1 MGVSSSQAF
10 KRALAKTRVPVGAP
24 PVVGGV
30 LTYGILNVRPH
41 RPDTKCYG
49 MLASWTSSAD
59 TAKRS
64 TPSQMNL
71 QELRSHLPVTQ
82 GAIYMNSGWA
92 GPTPLPVLHRIQEAL
107 KQEARLGP
115 ASTQG
120 VASTRKV
127 MEEARQAIST
137 LVGAD
142 VDEICLAHSTREG
155 VNIVIHGIAWKHDDE
170 LVICNLEHPALT
182 DPAEVLAQ
190 RHGVKVRRAI
200 ISPMAPKGDI
210 LREIKAQ
217 LSPRTRL
224 LALSHVQFACG
235 LRMPIKEI
243 GQLAQQAGVPFL
255 VDGAQ
260 GAGHVEVKVADLGC
274 DFYTI
279 SGQKWLMGPVGT
291 GALYIRKGQ
300 ERLLEPLFTTNALE
314 AARVNSRSPVDRFSL
329 TSQSPG
335 LMAGFAEA
343 VRMVQGIGMERI
355 EQHVMAL
362 SNGFRR
368 SLANIKR
375 CRVLSSQLPEAACG
389 LVTVGLE
396 GWPPEELATVLQEQ
410 YRIVARTVHGPDGV
424 RFSIAGFN
432 TEQETDQVAEVL
444 AKLAKERG

>member
-1 MGVSSSQAF
+1 M
-10 KRALAKTRVPVGAP
+10 
-24 PVVGGV
+24 
-30 LTYGILNVRPH
+30 
-41 RPDTKCYG
+41 D
-49 MLASWTSSAD
+49 
-59 TAKRS
+59 
-64 TPSQMNL
+64 L

-107 KQEARLGP
+107 KLEAQLGP
-115 ASTQG
+115 ASAPG

-127 MEEARQAIST
+127 MEEARQAVST
-137 LVGAD
+137 LVGAE
-142 VDEICLAHSTREG
+142 VDEICLTHSTREG
-155 VNIVIHGIAWKHDDE
+155 VNIVIHGIAWKPDDE
-170 LVICNLEHPALT
+170 MVICDLEHPALT
-182 DPAEVLAQ
+182 GPAEVLAQ
-190 RHGVKVRRAI
+190 RHGVKVKRAV

-217 LSPRTRL
+217 FSPRTRL
-224 LALSHVQFACG
+224 LALSHVQFTCG

-243 GQLAQQAGVPFL
+243 SRIAQEAGVPFL

-300 ERLLEPLFTTNALE
+300 ERMLEPAFTTNALE
-314 AARVNSRSPVDRFSL
+314 AARTFNRSPVDRFSL
-329 TSQSPG
+329 ASQSPG

-343 VRMVQGIGMERI
+343 VGLVQGIGMERV

-362 SNGFRR
+362 ASSFRR

-375 CRVLSSQLPEAACG
+375 CRILSSQLPESACG
-389 LVTVGLE
+389 LVTVALE
-396 GWPPEELATVLQEQ
+396 GWLPEELASALQET
-410 YRIVARTVHGPDGV
+410 YHIVARTVHNPDGV
-424 RFSIAGFN
+424 RFSIACFN
-432 TEQETDQVAEVL
+432 TEQETAQVAEVL
-444 AKLAKERG
+444 AKLAKERS